1 MEATSP
7 SYLLT
12 RLVYVPQ
19 SPSTYLKIRPRPHH
33 FTHVSYSPTTTPSR
47 PLDHFSTPTSHSPSV
62 YYNNPSVGGY
72 QPAGSASDPSPSS
85 PFYLAL
91 RLINASVLGTRNQDV
106 SPPHQL
112 IELPA
117 LPDAAA

>member
-19 SPSTYLKIRPRPHH
+19 SPSTYLKIRPRPHTLPARILFSH
-33 FTHVSYSPTTTPSR
+33 NHSLADSR
-47 PLDHFSTPTSHSPSV
+47 PFLHPNFSPSV
-62 YYNNPSVGGY
+62 RIPCGRL
-72 QPAGSASDPSPSS
+72 PASTISSDPSPSS
-85 PFYLAL
+85 PFHLAL
-91 RLINASVLGTRNQDV
+91 RVITASVLGTRNQYV

-117 LPDAAA
+117 QPDAAA